1 MRPLPY
7 GKIMIGVGS
16 LLATP
21 PKKEGPFAGGE
32 RHSSEMPAYIGPQ
45 LKLGIRPRRALI
57 AAPPRSRE
65 KPAAKALGKALAAF
79 RLVAFGP

>member
-1 MRPLPY
+1 
-7 GKIMIGVGS
+7 MIEGGG

-45 LKLGIRPRRALI
+45 LKLGIRPRRTLI
-57 AAPPRSRE
+57 DAPPRSRE
-65 KPAAKALGKALAAF
+65 KPAAPALG
-79 RLVAFGP
+79 